1 MSGKRLVTAATAICV
16 SCLLAACGPGN
27 TLRVGKGSDDFR
39 LKAVES
45 SLEKA
50 EATLKDLEKR
60 QTHNDGQL
68 AILAKR
74 VGEIQ
79 AALHAQGV
87 KTPEVAVPQ
96 GSALGMG
103 FVNPGASPAGA
114 PASPPASPQPGQTPE
129 VSAPPPPGQPAK
141 PERTQPLAGEGIPMP
156 PLGNVPPA
164 RSQPSPRV
172 NAPKGRHGY
181 GRVGPAEAPTTP
193 EAAIAADKVATAA
206 TPPATPPLPVTA
218 AEKKPAATIAQP
230 PQTPPVAGP
239 AGAAA
244 GPPATATAA
253 PAPTEPA
260 APPVSPAATPAA
272 TAPEPSPKPAPTVG
286 GSGPGGYA
294 ETASPAEKDA
304 YNRALQLAINGNAKA
319 AKTAF
324 EQFLAANPNSP
335 LAPNALYWV
344 GEGAFSSGD
353 YKTAIDDFEKVAK
366 GWPGHGKAADALYKM
381 AMAQEKAGD
390 TAAARASYERYLKDY
405 PKAELAGL
413 VRQKLQSLPK

>member
-1 MSGKRLVTAATAICV
+1 MSGKRLVTAATAICF

-60 QTHNDGQL
+60 QTHSDGQL
-68 AILAKR
+68 ALLAKR

-79 AALHAQGV
+79 AALHAKGV

-96 GSALGMG
+96 GSALGIG
-103 FVNPGASPAGA
+103 FVNPGAAPGA
-114 PASPPASPQPGQTPE
+114 APASPQPGQTPE
-129 VSAPPPPGQPAK
+129 VSAPPSPGQPAK
-141 PERTQPLAGEGIPMP
+141 PEHAQPLAGEGIPMP
-156 PLGNVPPA
+156 PLGSVPPA
-164 RSQPSPRV
+164 RSQPSSRV
-172 NAPKGRHGY
+172 NTPKGRHGY

-218 AEKKPAATIAQP
+218 AEKKPAATTARP
-230 PQTPPVAGP
+230 PQTPPVAGS
-239 AGAAA
+239 AAA
-244 GPPATATAA
+244 PAAPPATATAA

-260 APPVSPAATPAA
+260 APPASPAPAPAATPAA
-272 TAPEPSPKPAPTVG
+272 TPPEPSPKPAPTGG

-294 ETASPAEKDA
+294 ETASPAEKEA

-324 EQFLAANPNSP
+324 EQFLDANPNSP

-344 GEGAFSSGD
+344 GEGAFAAGD
-353 YKTAIDDFEKVAK
+353 YKTAIGDFEKVAK

>member
-103 FVNPGASPAGA
+103 FANPGAS

-129 VSAPPPPGQPAK
+129 VSAPPSPGQPAK
-141 PERTQPLAGEGIPMP
+141 PERSQLLAGEGIPMP

-164 RSQPSPRV
+164 KSQPSPRV

-181 GRVGPAEAPTTP
+181 GRVGPPEAPTTP
-193 EAAIAADKVATAA
+193 EAAIAADKAATAA
-206 TPPATPPLPVTA
+206 TPPGIPPSSAATVD
-218 AEKKPAATIAQP
+218 KKPAAAIATP
-230 PQTPPVAGP
+230 PTPQTPPAVGP
-239 AGAAA
+239 AATPPA
-244 GPPATATAA
+244 PPATP
-253 PAPTEPA
+253 PASPEPA
-260 APPVSPAATPAA
+260 APAAPGATPATPAA
-272 TAPEPSPKPAPTVG
+272 MAPESSPKPAPTGG

-304 YNRALQLAINGNAKA
+304 YNRALQLAINGNGKA
-319 AKTAF
+319 AKAAF

-344 GEGAFSSGD
+344 GEGAFAAGD
-353 YKTAIDDFEKVAK
+353 YKTAIGDFEKVAK
-366 GWPGHGKAADALYKM
+366 GWPGHGKAADALYKL

-390 TAAARASYERYLKDY
+390 TTAARASYERYLKDY

>member
-87 KTPEVAVPQ
+87 KPPEVAVPQ

-103 FVNPGASPAGA
+103 FANPGAS

-141 PERTQPLAGEGIPMP
+141 PERSQLLAGEGIPMP

-164 RSQPSPRV
+164 KSQPSPRV

-181 GRVGPAEAPTTP
+181 GRVGPPEAPTTP
-193 EAAIAADKVATAA
+193 EAAIAADKAATAA
-206 TPPATPPLPVTA
+206 TPPGIPPSSAATVD
-218 AEKKPAATIAQP
+218 KKPAAAIATP
-230 PQTPPVAGP
+230 PTPQTPPAVG
-239 AGAAA
+239 
-244 GPPATATAA
+244 
-253 PAPTEPA
+253 
-260 APPVSPAATPAA
+260 PAATPPAPPATPPASPEPAVSAA
-272 TAPEPSPKPAPTVG
+272 PGATPATPAAMAPESSPKPAPTGG

-304 YNRALQLAINGNAKA
+304 YNRALQLAINGNGKA
-319 AKTAF
+319 AKAAF

-344 GEGAFSSGD
+344 GEGAFAAGD
-353 YKTAIDDFEKVAK
+353 YKTAIGDFEKVAK
-366 GWPGHGKAADALYKM
+366 GWPGHGKAADALYKL

-413 VRQKLQSLPK
+413 VRQKLQALPK

>member
-1 MSGKRLVTAATAICV
+1 MSGKRLVTAATAICF

-96 GSALGMG
+96 GSALGIG
-103 FVNPGASPAGA
+103 FVNPGAAPGAAPTSPQ
-114 PASPPASPQPGQTPE
+114 PASPQPGQTPE
-129 VSAPPPPGQPAK
+129 VSAPPSPDQPAK

-164 RSQPSPRV
+164 KSQPSPRV
-172 NAPKGRHGY
+172 NTPRGRHGY
-181 GRVGPAEAPTTP
+181 GRVGPAETPTTP
-193 EAAIAADKVATAA
+193 EAAIAADKAATAA
-206 TPPATPPLPVTA
+206 TPPVTPPSSA
-218 AEKKPAATIAQP
+218 ATVEKKPAAAVAQP
-230 PQTPPVAGP
+230 PATPPAVGTAATPP
-239 AGAAA
+239 A
-244 GPPATATAA
+244 PPATP
-253 PAPTEPA
+253 PASPEPA
-260 APPVSPAATPAA
+260 AQAAPAATPAA
-272 TAPEPSPKPAPTVG
+272 TAPEPAPKPAPTG
-286 GSGPGGYA
+286 GAGGPGGYA
-294 ETASPAEKDA
+294 ETASPAEKEA

-324 EQFLAANPNSP
+324 EQFLDANPNSP

-344 GEGAFSSGD
+344 GEGAFAAGD
-353 YKTAIDDFEKVAK
+353 YKTAIGDFEKVAK
-366 GWPGHGKAADALYKM
+366 GWPGHGKAADALYKL